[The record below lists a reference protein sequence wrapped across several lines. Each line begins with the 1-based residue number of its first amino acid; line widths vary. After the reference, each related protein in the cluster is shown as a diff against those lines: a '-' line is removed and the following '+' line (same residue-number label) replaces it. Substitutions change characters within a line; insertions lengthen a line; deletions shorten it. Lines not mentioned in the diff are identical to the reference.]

1 MHLLSEQDERYPE
14 LLREISSR
22 PALLYYRGTLPETD
36 AVMIAAVGTRK
47 ITTYGRS
54 VIPNLLGPLIDA
66 GIILVSG
73 LAYGVDAA
81 VHTEVLHRRRP
92 TVAVLGSGIDD
103 KTLYPKEHA
112 LLAAD
117 ILDAGGCILSEYPPG
132 TPGYKQNFV
141 ARNRIIA
148 GLSVGTIIIECDLK
162 SGSLITAQFALE
174 QNRRVYAVPGPI
186 YAAESRGPNNLIK
199 MGAQLVT
206 ESSDILQDLN
216 ITESLAPEPTG
227 GAADSPAE
235 AIVLGLLSS
244 SPVAADELVARSGL
258 VAATLSTALTL
269 LEMKGRIKNVGGQ
282 QYIKVR

>member
-1 MHLLSEQDERYPE
+1 
-14 LLREISSR
+14 
-22 PALLYYRGTLPETD
+22 
-36 AVMIAAVGTRK
+36 
-47 ITTYGRS
+47 
-54 VIPNLLGPLIDA
+54 
-66 GIILVSG
+66 
-73 LAYGVDAA
+73 
-81 VHTEVLHRRRP
+81 
-92 TVAVLGSGIDD
+92 
-103 KTLYPKEHA
+103 
-112 LLAAD
+112 
-117 ILDAGGCILSEYPPG
+117 
-132 TPGYKQNFV
+132 
-141 ARNRIIA
+141 
-148 GLSVGTIIIECDLK
+148 
-162 SGSLITAQFALE
+162 
-174 QNRRVYAVPGPI
+174 
-186 YAAESRGPNNLIK
+186 